1 MKHTY
6 TKHQTKTF
14 KELVLQYYP
23 CKQCM
28 LFQEEENWARPK
40 TVYAFSRRKQA
51 KASNNACFF
60 KKKTGQSQKQCML
73 FQEENRARPVT
84 KYDFSRRRK
93 QSKVSNK
100 ECFFKKKKKK
110 QKQKNREFDSVVT
123 LLCTLGL
130 CCLQRVKI
138 VTEAAWVKETKVS

>member
-1 MKHTY
+1 MH
-6 TKHQTKTF
+6 
-14 KELVLQYYP
+14 
-23 CKQCM
+23 
-28 LFQEEENWARPK
+28 
-40 TVYAFSRRKQA
+40 AFSRRKQG
-51 KASNNACFF
+51 KARNNVCFF

-110 QKQKNREFDSVVT
+110 QK
-123 LLCTLGL
+123 
-130 CCLQRVKI
+130 
-138 VTEAAWVKETKVS
+138 

>member
-1 MKHTY
+1 
-6 TKHQTKTF
+6 
-14 KELVLQYYP
+14 
-23 CKQCM
+23 M

-100 ECFFKKKKKK
+100 KKKL
-110 QKQKNREFDSVVT
+110 KQKNREFDSVVT

-138 VTEAAWVKETKVS
+138 VTEAAWVKETRVS